1 MENSLLILDSHLLE
15 LEKHLSSNDEAWL
28 IGNRFSLADIS
39 WSVLLHRLT
48 ECNWDII
55 LFKGKPNV
63 QKYFQKLIQR
73 ESFVQGI
80 SERKNINLEK
90 GKKDLKKSLKED
102 QLLQNIFNQLNK
114 KVNGKR

>member
-1 MENSLLILDSHLLE
+1 M
-15 LEKHLSSNDEAWL
+15 
-28 IGNRFSLADIS
+28 
-39 WSVLLHRLT
+39 
-48 ECNWDII
+48 
-55 LFKGKPNV
+55 FKGKPNV